1 MKRPPRGYELRL
13 ADHVGN
19 LVAAGEHQRE
29 LQRAV
34 HTDRAHVALRV
45 ARVAFGLAS
54 LLHAQH
60 HTVVRHVL
68 LHVYAHRHAVRVVLH
83 ALLHHALNG
92 CALVILRWCALAIL
106 RWCALVILRWCALV
120 ILRWCALVILR
131 RHTLLIL
138 RRHTLLI
145 LRCHTLFILRRHTLL
160 ILRLGLAM
168 HSCTLVRHVLFLL
181 HRRCTPAAWLHN
193 GYRNGV
199 VVV

>member
-68 LHVYAHRHAVRVVLH
+68 LHVYAHRHAIRVVLH
-83 ALLHHALNG
+83 ALLHHARNG
-92 CALVILRWCALAIL
+92 
-106 RWCALVILRWCALV
+106 CALVILRWCALV
-120 ILRWCALVILR
+120 ILRWCALV
-131 RHTLLIL
+131 
-138 RRHTLLI
+138 
-145 LRCHTLFILRRHTLL
+145 ILRRHTLL

>member
-60 HTVVRHVL
+60 HAVVRHVL
-68 LHVYAHRHAVRVVLH
+68 LHVYAHRHAIRVVLH

-92 CALVILRWCALAIL
+92 CALVILRWCV
-106 RWCALVILRWCALV
+106 LVF
-120 ILRWCALVILR
+120 
-131 RHTLLIL
+131 L

-145 LRCHTLFILRRHTLL
+145 LRCHTLLILRWCVLVILRRHTLLILRCHTLL

>member
-1 MKRPPRGYELRL
+1 MKRPPGGYELRL

-83 ALLHHALNG
+83 ALLHHARNG
-92 CALVILRWCALAIL
+92 CALVILRWC
-106 RWCALVILRWCALV
+106 V
-120 ILRWCALVILR
+120 LVILR

-138 RRHTLLI
+138 RRHTLL
-145 LRCHTLFILRRHTLL
+145 ILRRHTLL

>member
-60 HTVVRHVL
+60 HAVVRHVL
-68 LHVYAHRHAVRVVLH
+68 LHVYAHRHAIRVVLH

-92 CALVILRWCALAIL
+92 CALVILRWCV
-106 RWCALVILRWCALV
+106 LV
-120 ILRWCALVILR
+120 
-131 RHTLLIL
+131 IL

-145 LRCHTLFILRRHTLL
+145 LRCHTLLILRCHTLLILRCHTLL

>member
-60 HTVVRHVL
+60 HAVVRHVL
-68 LHVYAHRHAVRVVLH
+68 LHVYAHRHAIRVVLH

-92 CALVILRWCALAIL
+92 CALVILRWCALVILRWCVLVILRWCALLILRWCALLIL

-120 ILRWCALVILR
+120 ILRH
-131 RHTLLIL
+131 HTLLIL

-145 LRCHTLFILRRHTLL
+145 LRLR
-160 ILRLGLAM
+160 LAM
-168 HSCTLVRHVLFLL
+168 HSCTLVRHVLFL

>member
-60 HTVVRHVL
+60 HAVVRHVL
-68 LHVYAHRHAVRVVLH
+68 LHVYAHRHAIRVVLH

-92 CALVILRWCALAIL
+92 CALVILRWCVLVILRWCALLIL
-106 RWCALVILRWCALV
+106 RWCALVILRH
-120 ILRWCALVILR
+120 
-131 RHTLLIL
+131 HTLLIL

-145 LRCHTLFILRRHTLL
+145 LRLR
-160 ILRLGLAM
+160 LAM
-168 HSCTLVRHVLFLL
+168 HSCTLVRHVLFL